1 MGHDSEEDDEVA
13 EIFVCIECGV
23 TVALQS
29 QRHTDKRRAWR
40 DNHTFCFACVMSV
53 AHPPIN
59 PWAD

>member
-40 DNHTFCFACVMSV
+40 DIQRQSL
-53 AHPPIN
+53 
-59 PWAD
+59 ADKDIERQGAT